1 MSQTQLAAIQRAAVT
16 AAVAHRI
23 GWPVVC
29 PHPAQSEEAKE
40 WQAAFEAE
48 LKGVA

>member
-1 MSQTQLAAIQRAAVT
+1 MSPLQLAAVRRAAVT
-16 AAVAHRI
+16 AAVAHRS
-23 GWPVVC
+23 GWPVVN
-29 PHPAQSEEAKE
+29 PYPAQSEEAKE